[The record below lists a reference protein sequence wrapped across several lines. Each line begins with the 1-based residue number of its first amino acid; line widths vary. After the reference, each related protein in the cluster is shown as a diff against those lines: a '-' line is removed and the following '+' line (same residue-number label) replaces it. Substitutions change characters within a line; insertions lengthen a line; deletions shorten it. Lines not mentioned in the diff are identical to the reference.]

1 MSRTQLNISIDPGLY
16 RELKKS
22 AQMAG
27 KTLSGFV
34 SEGLLAQVGRASPDA
49 IESRVKLI
57 EERIKLLELSVE
69 LLRQRALKE

>member
-1 MSRTQLNISIDPGLY
+1 
-16 RELKKS
+16 
-22 AQMAG
+22 MAG

-69 LLRQRALKE
+69 LLRQRALEK